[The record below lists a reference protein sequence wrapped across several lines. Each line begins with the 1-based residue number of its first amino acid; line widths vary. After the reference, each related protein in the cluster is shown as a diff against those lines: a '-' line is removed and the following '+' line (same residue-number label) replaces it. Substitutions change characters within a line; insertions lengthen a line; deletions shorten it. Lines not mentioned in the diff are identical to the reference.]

1 MTDQERDDLL
11 LSMAA
16 RLDRIDTRLD
26 NLEKGQAELKQDIAA
41 VENGLQ
47 DLRRDREAHGMLP
60 PAEKV
65 G

>member
-41 VENGLQ
+41 VKNGLQ
-47 DLRRDREAHGMLP
+47 DLRRDREAYGMLP